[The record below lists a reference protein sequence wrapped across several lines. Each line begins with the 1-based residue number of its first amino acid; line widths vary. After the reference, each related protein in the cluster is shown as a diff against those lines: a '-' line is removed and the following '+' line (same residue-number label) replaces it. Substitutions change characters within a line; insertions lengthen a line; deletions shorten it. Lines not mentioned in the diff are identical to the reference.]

1 MDTGE
6 RLELFRQLT
15 GCIHKL
21 YYWRYTAPDAAP
33 ETDSQY
39 AEVLNS
45 VFRSTGA
52 LEVAFSGEA
61 CKPYVFSNSGGLMWA
76 AACERTADGAPVLHV
91 LGPCFVNA
99 VPSSYID
106 RLVHKY
112 SNATPSW
119 RRQLME
125 AVKAL
130 PVLPS
135 STLCSWA
142 AMLCC
147 CVSGRQVHT
156 SDIQYYPKPDTGAG
170 AENVRRSRVHIYQA
184 ERMLLHMVRE
194 GDLNSEFARTN
205 ATSTARIQDYVS
217 DPLINVKVACIILV
231 TLCTR
236 AAIEGGLSPDES
248 YSIGDVYIRN
258 ILEAKSPSEAAF
270 FKAQMYTDY
279 ITRVHACRSN
289 PDFSKVIQSCCDYIE
304 LHAEDDLNI
313 DIIADRMG
321 YTKYYLSR
329 RFKKET
335 GCSINDY
342 IKIVKVERAKL
353 LLANTRDSISDI
365 TERLNFCS
373 RSYFTDT
380 FKSITGKSPAQYRT
394 EQQSF

>member
-1 MDTGE
+1 MKTKE
-6 RLELFRQLT
+6 RIALFRDLI
-15 GCIHKL
+15 GCIHPLAYWL
-21 YYWRYTAPDAAP
+21 YSAPDAEP
-33 ETDSQY
+33 ETDCTD
-39 AEVLNS
+39 AAVLGP
-45 VFRSTGA
+45 VFKNTGA
-52 LEVAFSGEA
+52 LDAAFAAAPG
-61 CKPYVFSNSGGLMWA
+61 KPLVISNSAGLIWIA
-76 AACERTADGAPVLHV
+76 TLEEAEDGKALHV

-99 VPSSYID
+99 VPGSHVEQ
-106 RLVHKY
+106 LVRQQA
-112 SNATPSW
+112 NASPSW
-119 RRQLME
+119 RRQLIE
-125 AVKAL
+125 AVKRL
-130 PVLPS
+130 PSLPS
-135 STLCSWA
+135 STLCDWA

-147 CVSGRQVHT
+147 CVTGRRAHT
-156 SDIQYYPKPDTGAG
+156 SDIQFYPKPDENSG
-170 AENVRRSRVHIYQA
+170 AENVRQSRVHIYQA

-194 GDLNSEFARTN
+194 GDLNNEFARTN
-205 ATSTARIQDYVS
+205 ATSTAKIQNYVS
-217 DPLINVKVACIILV
+217 DPLTNIKIGCIILT

-248 YSIGDVYIRN
+248 YSVGDGYIRK
-258 ILEAKSPSEAAF
+258 IVESKSPSEAAF
-270 FKAQMYTDY
+270 YKAQMYTDY

-313 DIIADRMG
+313 DVIADRMG

-353 LLANTRDSISDI
+353 LLANTRESITDI

-394 EQQSF
+394 EQQSL